1 MNMLAKWKT
10 ERELRVKAGALI
22 GAVWLVTLSAVTAYA
37 QKAPTPESAA
47 AAVYGRSAPF
57 DVIGSPAC

>member
-1 MNMLAKWKT
+1 MNMLDKWKT

-22 GAVWLVTLSAVTAYA
+22 GAVWLVTLSAVSAYA

-47 AAVYGRSAPF
+47 AAVYGPSARL
-57 DVIGSPAC
+57 DVVGRRA